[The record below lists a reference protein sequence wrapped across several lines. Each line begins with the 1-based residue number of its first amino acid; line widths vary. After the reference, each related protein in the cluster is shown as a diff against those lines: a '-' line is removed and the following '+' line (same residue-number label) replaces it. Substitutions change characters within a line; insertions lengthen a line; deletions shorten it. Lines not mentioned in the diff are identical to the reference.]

1 MSTEEKLKNYILSR
15 YRSVRE
21 FTTKYDIP
29 YSTLSTVFMRGI
41 DNSSLSTIIRIC
53 NALGI
58 STDEIA
64 EGRITPVTVPTGADS
79 GVIPG
84 ADIVDI
90 IAEVRVEILN
100 YDDITL
106 NGKKIDI
113 VDRLMIASM
122 LDSILDISTRS
133 SSRDRLR
140 QYYEEMINAGL

>member
-21 FTTKYDIP
+21 FTTRYDIP
-29 YSTLSTVFMRGI
+29 YSTLSTVFTRGI
-41 DNSSLSTIIRIC
+41 DNSSLATIIKIC

-64 EGRITPVTVPTGADS
+64 EGRITPITKPTGADS
-79 GVIPG
+79 GTIPG

-90 IAEVRVEILN
+90 IAEVRGEILN
-100 YDDITL
+100 YDNITL
-106 NGKKIDI
+106 HGKKIDI
-113 VDRLMIASM
+113 VDRLVIASA
-122 LDSILDISTRS
+122 LDAILEVSSRS

-140 QYYEEMINAGL
+140 QYYEEMIDAGL